1 MPCNTFV
8 KQSGIFI
15 FQIVTPP
22 SSGKYI
28 KTKTTTVKKQSSFLC
43 QMIENEF
50 ASFDR
55 SIESFFDAA
64 KKKKWRCQIEKR
76 EQCNQMVKKAS
87 FIKVEK
93 TFHLTRCV
101 S

>member
-1 MPCNTFV
+1 MENMTQLSQFLAPL
-8 KQSGIFI
+8 KAY
-15 FQIVTPP
+15 
-22 SSGKYI
+22 KI
-28 KTKTTTVKKQSSFLC
+28 KFLLDYKTTTVKKQSSFLC

>member
-1 MPCNTFV
+1 
-8 KQSGIFI
+8 
-15 FQIVTPP
+15 
-22 SSGKYI
+22 
-28 KTKTTTVKKQSSFLC
+28 
-43 QMIENEF
+43 MIGNEF
-50 ASFDR
+50 ASFDG

-64 KKKKWRCQIEKR
+64 AKEQKEKKWRCQIEKR

-93 TFHLTRCV
+93 TFHLTRCAVV

>member
-1 MPCNTFV
+1 
-8 KQSGIFI
+8 
-15 FQIVTPP
+15 
-22 SSGKYI
+22 
-28 KTKTTTVKKQSSFLC
+28 
-43 QMIENEF
+43 MIENEF

-64 KKKKWRCQIEKR
+64 KKKVALPNRKKR

-93 TFHLTRCV
+93 TFHLTRCAVV